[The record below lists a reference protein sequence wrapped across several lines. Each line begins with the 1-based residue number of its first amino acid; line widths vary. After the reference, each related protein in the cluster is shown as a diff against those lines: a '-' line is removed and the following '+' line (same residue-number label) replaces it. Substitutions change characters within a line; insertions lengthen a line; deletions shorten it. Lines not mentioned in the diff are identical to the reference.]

1 MRNAI
6 GVSKLIPKSC
16 SSACRIKSSS
26 SLIDSLMG
34 KSVLLRFTICAAV
47 FRAKLISLAVSLD
60 SIMNCFL
67 SICTMT
73 VLNFFED
80 DSSSRLLVCSA
91 YARDV
96 YKCNMILKIHGAP
109 SPSLAILPINFCM
122 SAARNSF
129 LFLGHL
135 CKSSLTWSR
144 YSWGRPTVIL
154 FVSIVRPRTTCLGL
168 IDVVH
173 HIFRDRGHCRTSTLG
188 CPQTVKMLLIVAAR
202 RFVTYFLPTPAD
214 SMSSTYMF
222 VLGELGFHL
231 VGVLLDLLGRSR
243 LDSCR

>member
-6 GVSKLIPKSC
+6 GVSKLIPESC
-16 SSACRIKSSS
+16 SSACRIKLSS
-26 SLIDSLMG
+26 SLIDLLMG
-34 KSVLLRFTICAAV
+34 KSILLRFTIRTAV

-67 SICTMT
+67 SLCAMT

-96 YKCNMILKIHGAP
+96 YKCDMILKIHCAP
-109 SPSLAILPINFCM
+109 SPSLAILLINFRM
-122 SAARNSF
+122 SVAQNSF

-135 CKSSLTWSR
+135 RKSFLNWSG

-154 FVSIVRPRTTCLGL
+154 FVLIVRPRTTCLGL

-173 HIFRDRGHCRTSTLG
+173 HFFRDRGHCRTSTLG
-188 CPQTVKMLLIVAAR
+188 CPQTVKMLSIVVAR
-202 RFVTYFLPTPAD
+202 RFVTYFLLTPAD
-214 SMSSTYMF
+214 RMSSTYMF
-222 VLGELGFHL
+222 PFGGIRFPSGWSTHWFIGQE
-231 VGVLLDLLGRSR
+231 
-243 LDSCR
+243 